1 MQLAQHVCI
10 GLVQRPALLLDGG
23 APVLKQRDDVVDILR
38 LVGSNAKNRLRSS
51 MDMSATSRIVYRSM
65 LDIVVARMTRR
76 THLHSSQLE
85 A

>member
-23 APVLKQRDDVVDILR
+23 APVLKQRDDVVDMLR
-38 LVGSNAKNRLRSS
+38 LVGLEREEPLEILDGHVGDLADCVSFHARHRSRE
-51 MDMSATSRIVYRSM
+51 DDTPAP
-65 LDIVVARMTRR
+65 
-76 THLHSSQLE
+76 LHSSQLE